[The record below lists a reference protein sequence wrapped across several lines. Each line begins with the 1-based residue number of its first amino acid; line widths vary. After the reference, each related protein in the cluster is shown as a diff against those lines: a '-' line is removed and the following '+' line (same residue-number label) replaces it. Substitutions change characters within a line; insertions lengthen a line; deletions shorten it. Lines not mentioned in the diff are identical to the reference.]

1 MSSGHQL
8 GRCERT
14 EIEEVGMK
22 HDVRSSGDRSENGG
36 YQPQGM
42 SVRLIYSRPPSLN
55 FGQLLGFF
63 RTSSLRLCPE
73 KTVSLSPLLFCRKHL
88 VLVKYWNVHFQ
99 LAPHIGTSQRL
110 IFTAGFKKVNRVAL
124 EFSKMI

>member
-1 MSSGHQL
+1 
-8 GRCERT
+8 
-14 EIEEVGMK
+14 
-22 HDVRSSGDRSENGG
+22 
-36 YQPQGM
+36 
-42 SVRLIYSRPPSLN
+42 
-55 FGQLLGFF
+55 
-63 RTSSLRLCPE
+63 
-73 KTVSLSPLLFCRKHL
+73 LSPLLFCRKHL